1 MNITLLFI
9 NLIFLII
16 LPFLML
22 GIIKKTKAFWGGR
35 KGASI
40 FQPFFDFI
48 KLLKKE
54 SVISEN
60 TTMLFKM
67 APIISLVTILIA
79 SLFIPMLNGQSL
91 FNVDCAFII
100 FSYVM
105 GFGKFFSI
113 IAAMDTGSSFEGMGA
128 SREACF
134 STLVEPAFFIMLGS
148 ICIFT
153 KDMSFNSFSLLTSFG
168 HTYSFLIM
176 LLAIIG
182 LFIMMLIEG
191 CRVPVDDP
199 NTHLELTMIHEVM
212 ILDNSGIDLAL
223 ITWSSMIKMF
233 LFSTLIINLILP
245 SNLSLL
251 TTAILYPLLIVLISI
266 LVGTVESAMAR
277 FRMIHVFEFIF
288 IMTPIALVVLS
299 IVAIKMYGGIS

>member
-1 MNITLLFI
+1 MNIILFFI

-40 FQPFFDFI
+40 FQPFYDFI

-54 SVISEN
+54 SVISES
-60 TTMLFKM
+60 TTIIFKI
-67 APIISLVTILIA
+67 APTISFITIVLASIFVPLINGY
-79 SLFIPMLNGQSL
+79 SLINI
-91 FNVDCAFII
+91 NCAFII
-100 FSYVM
+100 FSYIM

-113 IAAMDTGSSFEGMGA
+113 ISAMDTGSSFEGMGA

-134 STLVEPAFFIMLGS
+134 STLVEPAFFIILGS

-153 KDMSFNSFSLLTSFG
+153 KNISFNSFSLLNLFG
-168 HTYSFLIM
+168 HTYSLLII

-223 ITWSSMIKMF
+223 ITWSSMIKIF
-233 LFSTLIINLILP
+233 LFSTLIVNLILP
-245 SNLSLL
+245 NNLNLSSSL
-251 TTAILYPLLIVLISI
+251 ILYPLLILLIGI
-266 LVGTVESAMAR
+266 IVGTIESAMAR
-277 FRMIHVFEFIF
+277 LRMVHVFEFIF
-288 IMTPIALVVLS
+288 IMTPIALVILA
-299 IVAIKMYGGIS
+299 ITAIKMYGGIL